1 MHEYIVNFWLK
12 TVVIFSLLYLMPQQV
27 YEHTFISF
35 LTSSWMS
42 RTVFGGDLLN
52 NLSLEEKQLKKKK
65 HLPTLTKW
73 PDKGD
78 PFLAP
83 DYCQTK

>member
-52 NLSLEEKQLKKKK
+52 NLSLEEKQLKKK
-65 HLPTLTKW
+65 TETKN
-73 PDKGD
+73 DET
-78 PFLAP
+78 F
-83 DYCQTK
+83 

>member
-52 NLSLEEKQLKKKK
+52 NLSLEEKQLKKKQEQK
-65 HLPTLTKW
+65 MTKR
-73 PDKGD
+73 
-78 PFLAP
+78 FNISLRLQRATTS
-83 DYCQTK
+83 YL

>member
-1 MHEYIVNFWLK
+1 MDEYIVNFWPK

-52 NLSLEEKQLKKKK
+52 NLSLEEKQLKKK
-65 HLPTLTKW
+65 TETKN
-73 PDKGD
+73 DET
-78 PFLAP
+78 F
-83 DYCQTK
+83 

>member
-52 NLSLEEKQLKKKK
+52 NVSLEEKQLKKKQEQK
-65 HLPTLTKW
+65 MTKR
-73 PDKGD
+73 
-78 PFLAP
+78 FNISLCLQRATTS
-83 DYCQTK
+83 YL

>member
-1 MHEYIVNFWLK
+1 MDEYIVNFWPK

-52 NLSLEEKQLKKKK
+52 NVSLEEKQLKKKQEQK
-65 HLPTLTKW
+65 MTKR
-73 PDKGD
+73 
-78 PFLAP
+78 FNISLCLQRATTS
-83 DYCQTK
+83 YL